1 VTLSAQTESTPR
13 IEVVRLGRMPYAE
26 AFELQKAHHAQ
37 VLEGRG
43 GGRGGDST
51 VPGRLLLVEHD
62 PVITLSRRASAS
74 DHLLATPE
82 MLAKHGVALEP
93 TDRGGDITYHG
104 PGQLVA
110 YPIVDLNALRL
121 RLHDYLRALEEVV
134 IRTVGHFGVQAVRD
148 CSATGVWVPNAEGD
162 PDRKIGAM
170 GVRVRRWVTM
180 HGLSLNVSTNL
191 EHFGLIVPCGL
202 PGRPVTS
209 LNAETKNRAA
219 SLEAVA
225 DRLVIEFAEVF
236 GVETEEA

>member
-1 VTLSAQTESTPR
+1 VTKPTARATVR
-13 IEVVRLGRMPYAE
+13 VIRLGRLGYAE
-26 AFELQKAHHAQ
+26 AFELQRAHHAE
-37 VLEGRG
+37 VLAGRE
-43 GGRGGDST
+43 GDSP

-62 PVITLSRRASAS
+62 PVITVSRRASAS

-82 MLAKHGVALEP
+82 LLAHHGVAVEP

-110 YPIVDLNALRL
+110 YPIVDLNALKL
-121 RLHDYLRALEEVV
+121 RLHEYMRALEEVV
-134 IRTVGHFGVQAVRD
+134 IRTVGHFDVPAIRD
-148 CSATGVWVPNAEGD
+148 CSATGVWVPDGD
-162 PDRKIGAM
+162 GNPQRKIGAM

-209 LNAETKNRAA
+209 LAVETKNRDA
-219 SLEAVA
+219 SVRDVA
-225 DRLVIEFAEVF
+225 DRLVVEFAEVF
-236 GVETEEA
+236 GVETVEQV